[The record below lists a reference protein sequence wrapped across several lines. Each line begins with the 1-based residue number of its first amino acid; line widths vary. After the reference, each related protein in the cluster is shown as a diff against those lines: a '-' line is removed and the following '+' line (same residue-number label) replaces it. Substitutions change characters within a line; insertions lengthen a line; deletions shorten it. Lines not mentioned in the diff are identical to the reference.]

1 MHLRICCLY
10 ALKDEVTDLK
20 KEAHDEVKIRLNL
33 QFKIEQ
39 MSEEI
44 AEFKKL
50 VKDFPE
56 FLVCFHIYVMNLV
69 GVILF
74 SLIVQFYQ

>member
-1 MHLRICCLY
+1 
-10 ALKDEVTDLK
+10 
-20 KEAHDEVKIRLNL
+20 
-33 QFKIEQ
+33 

-44 AEFKKL
+44 AEYKKL

-74 SLIVQFYQ
+74 SLIVKFYQ

>member
-1 MHLRICCLY
+1 M
-10 ALKDEVTDLK
+10 TDLK

-44 AEFKKL
+44 AEYKKL

-74 SLIVQFYQ
+74 SLIVKFYQ

>member
-1 MHLRICCLY
+1 M
-10 ALKDEVTDLK
+10 TDLK
-20 KEAHDEVKIRLNL
+20 KEAHDKVKIRLNL

-39 MSEEI
+39 MSEKI

-56 FLVCFHIYVMNLV
+56 FLVCFHIYVIKLV
-69 GVILF
+69 GVLLF
-74 SLIVQFYQ
+74 SLIVKFYQ